1 MGVEIPPK
9 SEQVM
14 LVLAISECTLKH
26 SSVYE
31 LSLMEQEK
39 ISSPFL
45 LKKKKK
51 NQNIRTE
58 VYI

>member
-51 NQNIRTE
+51 KSEYKN
-58 VYI
+58 